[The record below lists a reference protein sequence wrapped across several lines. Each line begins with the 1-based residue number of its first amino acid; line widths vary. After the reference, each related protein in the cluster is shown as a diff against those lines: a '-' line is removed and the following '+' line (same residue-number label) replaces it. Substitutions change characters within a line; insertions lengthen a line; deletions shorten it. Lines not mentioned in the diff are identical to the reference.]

1 MTTRSYKKGK
11 TTSSKTMTSV
21 SPTICNKLGEDTG
34 GDHLGQ
40 QQGKVTPGNVRK
52 TMMCGRSTVSVGSD
66 KETLVQ
72 TGNECSTTM
81 SDGNVI
87 LCDDDG
93 KRYGADCVILF
104 QF

>member
-1 MTTRSYKKGK
+1 MIARSYKKGK
-11 TTSSKTMTSV
+11 TASSKTMTSV
-21 SPTICNKLGEDTG
+21 SRIICNESVEDTG
-34 GDHLGQ
+34 GDRLGQ
-40 QQGKVTPGNVRK
+40 QQGKVIKGNVRK